1 MNESSQDAGQEARST
16 AELLIEQG
24 IEKGRKL
31 ERQDLL
37 KNKVANL
44 IKSKLLSPEQIAEV
58 MEVPLSFVQNMAQDL
73 ENTQ

>member
-16 AELLIEQG
+16 AELL